1 MLLSGAV
8 AGTGAGSKLDR
19 LHNTDR
25 SGSVFF
31 RIGSGFFADPDPDS
45 EKRLIRIREK
55 KPGSETLDFLIII
68 LRLAYFLV
76 TLPLELR
83 VCMFS
88 SAVLS
93 PRLMYYDSA
102 EFSAVQRL
110 MLRNGPS

>member
-1 MLLSGAV
+1 MLRVLDMKYNIFSTLNPILGRFFHGSG
-8 AGTGAGSKLDR
+8 
-19 LHNTDR
+19 
-25 SGSVFF
+25 FF
-31 RIGSGFFADPDPDS
+31 RIGSGFLADPDPDS

-55 KPGSETLDFLIII
+55 KTGSETLDFLIII

-76 TLPLELR
+76 TPSLELR

-102 EFSAVQRL
+102 EFSPV
-110 MLRNGPS
+110 